1 MWRRTTYCLIRT
13 VSLNVCIKMSDRRRC
28 DCRSCRRD
36 ADCSRECTRGR
47 SSRTRERTRP
57 PARTCTHVGDPHSR
71 GPPFRGRRPRSRT
84 RKLEISTIWPRRV
97 VGALRPNGKQ
107 KNGGGGAHAPNFPIC
122 AAGPTPNGIIL
133 TLNGTAIEPTANCT
147 YACAPASVAPARN
160 SSSSIGTCTNNSSS
174 GNSII
179 GNNSG
184 HSGGSGRGILLAN
197 A

>member
-1 MWRRTTYCLIRT
+1 MWCVATNYILLIRT

-57 PARTCTHVGDPHSR
+57 PARTCPHVGDPHSR

-107 KNGGGGAHAPNFPIC
+107 KMGEAGLTPQTSPYVQQAPPPM
-122 AAGPTPNGIIL
+122 ASYLLLMAPPSSPP
-133 TLNGTAIEPTANCT
+133 PTALT
-147 YACAPASVAPARN
+147 PV
-160 SSSSIGTCTNNSSS
+160 
-174 GNSII
+174 
-179 GNNSG
+179 
-184 HSGGSGRGILLAN
+184 HLHQ
-197 A
+197 